1 MAGMVAGFLSGV
13 GIARQQQQQDE
24 AARIAAE
31 ERMYQRGRRGTL
43 DQRED
48 MSFDQ
53 GQGDRAMRLQAYQE
67 DRGYLTGTERPRA
80 DRRAAREERV
90 SEFREGRMGTEAQ
103 QADQKFL
110 WQMKREDRDAHMDGL
125 RAQLAQYGLDEQRV
139 AAEARQAQEAFK
151 PAVAAFAR
159 TNDPR
164 VFAEWANQTVAK
176 NDPIEIFQN
185 EAGDWVFQSQSGQ
198 PQVLGKAENVMR
210 AARML
215 TNPDVFL
222 ESQAAQA
229 KARADAAMAEQENP
243 GRFYELVND
252 DSGALL
258 QVDQRTGQA
267 RPVMRDG
274 GQAPLVGTKAGAFG
288 SRAGELTLG
297 VRRPGQAQ
305 AGPMEPRFV
314 EGNAQLGAQQRA
326 SQMAPARPAVAPQRS
341 AAPPEGARVRG
352 PDGRIYVVRNGRPV
366 PEQ

>member
-1 MAGMVAGFLSGV
+1 MAGMVAGFLQGV
-13 GIARQQQQQDE
+13 NQARAHQQQDAE
-24 AARIAAE
+24 ARYLAG
-31 ERMYQRGRRGTL
+31 ERDYQRQRRGVT
-43 DQRED
+43 DQRAD
-48 MSFDQ
+48 LTFDQ
-53 GQGDRAMRLQAYQE
+53 GQEDRASRLAREAE
-67 DRGYLTGTERPRA
+67 DRAYLTGVERPRA
-80 DRRAAREERV
+80 DRRADRAERV
-90 SEFREGRMGTEAQ
+90 ESFREGRMGTEAQ

-110 WQMKREDRDAHMDGL
+110 WQMKREDRDARMDGL

-139 AAEARQAQEAFK
+139 AAEARQAQEAFR
-151 PAVAAFAR
+151 PAVAAYAR
-159 TNDPR
+159 TRDPR
-164 VFAEWANQTVAK
+164 VFAEWANQTVAR
-176 NDPIEIFQN
+176 NDPIEIYQN

-198 PQVLGKAENVMR
+198 PQVLGDADNVMR

-229 KARADAAMAEQENP
+229 KARAEAAAAEQENP

-252 DSGALL
+252 ENGALL

-305 AGPMEPRFV
+305 TGPMEPRFV

-326 SQMAPARPAVAPQRS
+326 SQMVPARAAPQRS
-341 AAPPEGARVRG
+341 AAPPEGTRVRG